1 MKEQSKKWKHDE
13 LAEDLAK
20 HLGNNT
26 DRMIWTDMQLGPSG
40 SPRPDVFTAPK
51 SYSKF
56 LPIAYECKVSVSDF
70 RQDITKGKWQSYLK
84 YASGVIFAVPKG
96 LIDKDDVPK
105 GCGLIVRS
113 ESCWRMVKG
122 PTLTPIANDLPKE
135 FWIKMLIDGVGRT
148 VHSRRFE
155 QAFEH
160 RARKVISAKYG
171 EELGQALQRR
181 DNAQSRLD
189 YKTEELRKRLG
200 DLNFIE
206 SAERERQSLE
216 SDKQAYETLHHELC
230 DLLGISPQS
239 HIWEVQRAFK
249 RQKELLSKDAHVG
262 ACQSAMNGI
271 LRDLKSQ
278 VEKVEQFCT
287 LAPSDAEV

>member
-1 MKEQSKKWKHDE
+1 MKEQPKKWKHDE
-13 LAEDLAK
+13 LAADLAK

-96 LIDKDDVPK
+96 LIDKDEVPK

-113 ESCWRMVKG
+113 DSCWRMVKG
-122 PTLTPIANDLPKE
+122 PTLTPIANDLPKD

-148 VHSRRFE
+148 VRDRRYE

-160 RARKVISAKYG
+160 RARKEITAKYG

-181 DNAQSRLD
+181 DNAQSSLN
-189 YKTEELRKRLG
+189 YKTEQLQKRLG

-206 SAERERQSLE
+206 YAERERQSLE
-216 SDKQAYETLHHELC
+216 SDKQAYEVMHHEFC
-230 DLLGISPQS
+230 ALLDIPPQS
-239 HIWEVQRAFK
+239 HIWDVQRAFK
-249 RQKELLSKDAHVG
+249 RQKELLLKDTHIE
-262 ACQSAMNGI
+262 ACQSAMSSV
-271 LRDLKSQ
+271 LRDMKNQ
-278 VEKVEQFCT
+278 IKMVEQLCT
-287 LAPSDAEV
+287 IKPSDVEV